1 MEKQIFTSFDLDELK
16 QIIRDCISNS
26 LLKESQTI
34 NKEEKEE
41 ELLTIDSI
49 QKLFRV
55 SKVTIHKWK
64 KKGLRYKHYSLGT
77 MFGLFFCEEE
87 VTNYEDAKKSDLKK
101 FADFHAKMLKKGIY
115 LAPSQFEAGLISS
128 AHTKADINATL
139 EAIWSSINV

>member
-16 QIIRDCISNS
+16 EIIQDCISNS

-64 KKGLRYKHYSLGT
+64 KKGLIPYYKLNRRLY
-77 MFGLFFCEEE
+77 F
-87 VTNYEDAKKSDLKK
+87 KKS
-101 FADFHAKMLKKGIY
+101 
-115 LAPSQFEAGLISS
+115 EV
-128 AHTKADINATL
+128 INSLQHKHRKL
-139 EAIWSSINV
+139 EQ